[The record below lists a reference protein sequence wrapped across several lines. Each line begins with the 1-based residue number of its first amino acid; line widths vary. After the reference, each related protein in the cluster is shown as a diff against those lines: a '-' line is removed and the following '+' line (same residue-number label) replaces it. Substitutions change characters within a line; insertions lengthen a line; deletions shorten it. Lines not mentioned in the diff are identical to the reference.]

1 MRVVLIFIGFAS
13 ILGQVVLL
21 RELAVAFFGSEL
33 IYLLAIALW
42 LIWAGLG
49 ALIGRCTFGMS
60 GRTHGCAPTTHLLAS
75 IGVLGLVL
83 PLEVVFVRGIR
94 IIFGATPGAFM
105 PFEQQVAAIALA
117 LAPAGLLLGFLF
129 VQAARQY
136 VTRGGSFARAYGLE
150 SLGGVFGGLA
160 STFVLAG
167 HVPAFATAI
176 LCSSITFVVGLL
188 LSLRSPI
195 ARLLFGLGTLASLGM
210 LIVAAGRLD
219 HATLRWQFPGLLD
232 SRDSPYG
239 RLTLT
244 EHGGQ
249 IALLENGALSLETQA
264 TAPEELAHLALL
276 QHEAPKR
283 ILLLGGGATGILR
296 EIMKHQPEQIDYVEL
311 DASLI
316 DLARRHMPQEIRS
329 SLAVPSVHLVIS
341 DGRKFFRKTSERYD
355 VILVDMPEPTSGQ
368 ANRYYTREFFEECAR
383 KLRAGGLV
391 AFRLPSAEQYWTAG
405 LARRNT
411 SIYRAL
417 RSAFPHVVVLPGN
430 ANVFLASR
438 ELLARDPQISSNRY
452 VSRNIEARLIH
463 PLYIHYLYTNDR
475 FAEIERILVKTN
487 APTNSDIRPICY
499 QLTLVV
505 WLSRFYR
512 GVADFQAAFGTWT
525 WEILILLGACAW
537 ILRRREVAKKI
548 ALVAMAGFAGMVIEF
563 AVLLRFQTASG
574 ILFRDIGLLLA
585 GFMAGLAVSPVVG
598 RWAARTARGGVI
610 LTLFFALFCSL
621 SALLF
626 HWEGMRSIFVGVG
639 WLFLTGCGVGAIFC
653 YATEKTEG
661 KGGVLYAADL
671 LGGSLGALVGSLI
684 LLPSLGL
691 DISALWVGVMALLAM
706 VLA

>member
-1 MRVVLIFIGFAS
+1 MTVVLIFIGFAS

-42 LIWAGLG
+42 LIWTGLG
-49 ALIGRCTFGMS
+49 ALIGRGAFGKG
-60 GRTHGCAPTTHLLAS
+60 GRTHGCAPTTLLTGIVS
-75 IGVLGLVL
+75 LGVAL

-105 PFEQQVAAIALA
+105 PFEQQIAAIALT

-129 VQAARQY
+129 VQAAREY
-136 VTRGGSFARAYGLE
+136 VTRGGRFASAYGLE

-176 LCSSITFVVGLL
+176 LCCSITFAIGFYA
-188 LSLRSPI
+188 SMRSRSM
-195 ARLLFGLGTLASLGM
+195 RLFFGLGTLASLGM
-210 LIVAAGRLD
+210 LIIAGNHLD
-219 HATLRWQFPGLLD
+219 RATLRWQFPGVLD
-232 SRDSPYG
+232 SQDSPYG

-244 EHGGQ
+244 ERGGQ
-249 IALLENGALSLETQA
+249 IVLFENGALSFETQA

-283 ILLLGGGATGILR
+283 NLLLGGGVSGILQ
-296 EIMKHQPEQIDYVEL
+296 EILKHQPEQIDYVEL

-316 DLARRHMPQEIRS
+316 DLARRYMPREIQT
-329 SLAVPSVHLVIS
+329 SLAAPSVRLVIS
-341 DGRKFFRKTSERYD
+341 DGRKCLRKTSQRYD

-368 ANRYYTREFFEECAR
+368 ANRYYTREFFEECTR
-383 KLRAGGLV
+383 KLQPGGLV

-417 RSAFPHVVVLPGN
+417 KSAFPHIVVLPGS
-430 ANVFLASR
+430 ANVFVASR
-438 ELLARDPQISSNRY
+438 EPLARDPQISSNRY
-452 VSRNIEARLIH
+452 AARHIEAKLIC
-463 PLYIHYLYTNDR
+463 PPYIHYLYTNDR
-475 FAEIERILVKTN
+475 FAEIERILAQTD

-512 GVADFQAAFGTWT
+512 AVADFQAAFGTWI
-525 WEILILLGACAW
+525 WGFLILSGVFVW
-537 ILRRREVAKKI
+537 ILRQRAAAAKL
-548 ALVAMAGFAGMVIEF
+548 ALVAIAGFAGMVIEF

-574 ILFRDIGLLLA
+574 VLFRDIGLLLG

-598 RWAARTARGGVI
+598 RWAARATRGGFV
-610 LTLFFALFCSL
+610 LVLFFALFCSA

-626 HWEGMRSIFVGVG
+626 HWEGMRSIAVGMG
-639 WLFLTGCGVGAIFC
+639 WLLVTGCGVGALFC

-661 KGGVLYAADL
+661 KGAMLYAADL

-691 DISALWVGVMALLAM
+691 DVSSLWVGALALLAM

>member
-1 MRVVLIFIGFAS
+1 MPIVLIFIGFAS

-42 LIWAGLG
+42 LIWTGLG
-49 ALIGRCTFGMS
+49 ALIGRSAIGKN
-60 GRTHGCAPTTHLLAS
+60 GRTHGCAPTTLLTGIAS
-75 IGVLGLVL
+75 LGVVL

-94 IIFGATPGAFM
+94 TIFGATPGAFM
-105 PFEQQVAAIALA
+105 PFEQQIAAIALV

-129 VQAARQY
+129 VQAAREY
-136 VTRGGSFARAYGLE
+136 VTRGGSFAGAYGLE
-150 SLGGVFGGLA
+150 SLGGVLGGLA

-176 LCSSITFVVGLL
+176 LCSCVTFAVGLSV
-188 LSLRSPI
+188 SLRSRSM
-195 ARLLFGLGTLASLGM
+195 RLLFGLGTLTSLGM
-210 LIVAAGRLD
+210 LIVAGSHLD
-219 HATLRWQFPGLLD
+219 RATLRWQFPGLLD

-244 EHGGQ
+244 ERGGQ
-249 IALLENGALSLETQA
+249 IVLFENGALSFETQA
-264 TAPEELAHLALL
+264 TTPEELAHLALL

-283 ILLLGGGATGILR
+283 ILLLGGGASGILR
-296 EIMKHQPEQIDYVEL
+296 EILKHQPEQIDYVEL

-316 DLARRHMPQEIRS
+316 DLARRYMPHEIRS
-329 SLAVPSVHLVIS
+329 SMAAPSVHLIIS
-341 DGRKFFRKTSERYD
+341 DGRKFLRKTSQGYD

-383 KLRAGGLV
+383 KLQPGGLV

-411 SIYRAL
+411 SIYQAMK
-417 RSAFPHVVVLPGN
+417 SSFPHIIVLPGS

-438 ELLARDPQISSNRY
+438 EPLARDSRIFLNRY
-452 VSRNIEARLIH
+452 IARHIEARLVR
-463 PLYIHYLYTNDR
+463 PPYIHYLYTNDR
-475 FAEIERILVKTN
+475 FAEIERILIQTE

-505 WLSRFYR
+505 WISRFYR
-512 GVADFQAAFGTWT
+512 AVADFQAAFGAWI
-525 WEILILLGACAW
+525 WGFLLLLGLLVW
-537 ILRRREVAKKI
+537 ILRRRVVAAKL

-598 RWAARTARGGVI
+598 RLATRMRKGGFALV
-610 LTLFFALFCSL
+610 LFFALFCSV

-626 HWEGMRSIFVGVG
+626 HWDGMRSIAVAAG
-639 WLFLTGCGVGAIFC
+639 WLLVTGCGVGAVFC

-661 KGGVLYAADL
+661 KGAMLYAADL
-671 LGGSLGALVGSLI
+671 LGGSFGALVGSLI

-691 DISALWVGVMALLAM
+691 DISALWVGALALLAM

>member
-1 MRVVLIFIGFAS
+1 MPFVLIFIGFAS

-42 LIWAGLG
+42 LIWTGLG
-49 ALIGRCTFGMS
+49 AVIGRGAVGKNGS
-60 GRTHGCAPTTHLLAS
+60 AHGCAPTTLLTGIAA
-75 IGVLGLVL
+75 LGIAL
-83 PLEVVFVRGIR
+83 PAEIIFVRGIR
-94 IIFGATPGAFM
+94 IVFGATPGAFM
-105 PFEQQVAAIALA
+105 PFEQQIIAIALT

-129 VQAARQY
+129 VRAAREY
-136 VTRGGSFARAYGLE
+136 VTRGGSFAGAYGLE

-176 LCSSITFVVGLL
+176 LCSSITFAVGLL
-188 LSLRSPI
+188 ISSHSRSM
-195 ARLLFGLGTLASLGM
+195 RLLFGLGTLASLGA
-210 LIVAAGRLD
+210 LIIAGNHLD
-219 HATLRWQFPGLLD
+219 RATLRWQFPGLLD

-249 IALLENGALSLETQA
+249 IVLFENGALSFETQA

-283 ILLLGGGATGILR
+283 ILLLGGGVSGILQ
-296 EIMKHQPEQIDYVEL
+296 EILKHQPEQIDYVEL

-316 DLARRHMPQEIRS
+316 DLARRYMPREIQT
-329 SLAVPSVHLVIS
+329 SLAASSVHLIIS
-341 DGRKFFRKTSERYD
+341 DGRKFLRKTSQRYD
-355 VILVDMPEPTSGQ
+355 VILVDMPEPNSGQ

-383 KLRAGGLV
+383 KLQPGGLV

-417 RSAFPHVVVLPGN
+417 KSAFPHIVVLPGS

-438 ELLARDPQISSNRY
+438 EPLARAPQISSNRY
-452 VSRNIEARLIH
+452 VDRHIEAKLIR
-463 PLYIHYLYTNDR
+463 PPYIQYLYTNDR
-475 FAEIERILVKTN
+475 FAEIERILAKTD
-487 APTNSDIRPICY
+487 APTNSDLRPICY

-512 GVADFQAAFGTWT
+512 AVADFQAASGPWIWGF
-525 WEILILLGACAW
+525 LLLLGLLVW
-537 ILRRREVAKKI
+537 ILRRRAVAAKL

-585 GFMAGLAVSPVVG
+585 GFMAGLALSPVVG
-598 RWAARTARGGVI
+598 RWAARAARGGVM
-610 LTLFFALFCSL
+610 LALLFALLCSS

-626 HWEGMRSIFVGVG
+626 HWEGMRSIFVGAS
-639 WLFLTGCGVGAIFC
+639 WLLVTGCGVGALFC

-661 KGGVLYAADL
+661 KGAVLYAADL